1 MSNVCAVG
9 LAALSVIIASL
20 SQILLKKSAK
30 LRYEKIIREYLNIY
44 VIVAYFM
51 FGISTLL
58 TIKALTI
65 LSIQDT
71 AMIEGISYILIMISD
86 QLFFKEK
93 ISKGKVVGNIFILF
107 GILLFYV

>member
-1 MSNVCAVG
+1 MSNVCAVCI
-9 LAALSVIIASL
+9 AALSVIVASF

-30 LRYEKIIREYLNIY
+30 LTYEKIIKEYLNIY

-51 FGISTLL
+51 LAVSTLL

-71 AMIEGISYILIMISD
+71 AMIEGISYIIIMISD
-86 QLFFKEK
+86 RLFFKEK
-93 ISKGKVVGNIFILF
+93 ISKGKVVGNIFILL
-107 GILLFYV
+107 GIVLFYV